1 MKTKNWGH
9 QGREKIISK
18 LPTKKK
24 ISKLA
29 VGFFTTKAKVM
40 RLENSVSQ
48 GLREVMQDSRTPHV

>member
-1 MKTKNWGH
+1 MKTKNCGH

-40 RLENSVSQ
+40 RLENSVT
-48 GLREVMQDSRTPHV
+48 RF